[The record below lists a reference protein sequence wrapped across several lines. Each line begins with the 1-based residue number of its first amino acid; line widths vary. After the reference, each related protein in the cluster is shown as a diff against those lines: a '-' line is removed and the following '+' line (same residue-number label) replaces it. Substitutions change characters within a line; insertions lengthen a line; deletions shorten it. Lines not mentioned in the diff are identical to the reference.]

1 MTDPD
6 LDAIQ
11 ENISPTERQIVID
24 LTGGDTTNGDNVH
37 EQTYPI
43 VKEEP
48 AQGHL
53 QEKENLEKEE
63 APQLRPK
70 RIKAPRQLFDPTVVG
85 QYYNTGSE
93 VFWDASAT
101 QEQIEAYE
109 AVHGSP
115 LDQEEEKA
123 NTGIQRDLQNLEFL
137 ESKTKTTD
145 DKHCDNPASLTEAL
159 KLPDAQQWYEAAKTE
174 KEALD
179 EFGTWELI
187 KPPPNAKV
195 LPGKWVLVKKLNP
208 DGTVDRYK
216 GRYVICGNRQ
226 DESTFNPYDI
236 SSPVASYTTFRTA
249 LAIGAYYNMNFLQ
262 FDVSN
267 AYLNA
272 DVEDEEILV
281 RQPAYFEVRGKED
294 YVLKLKKYLYGG
306 KQSGKKWADTF
317 ATFMETKGFR

>member
-1 MTDPD
+1 MNQPDSHRILEDNSTDGSHDRQATVPESRDTTESGGQRPMTDPD

-145 DKHCDNPASLTEAL
+145 DKHCET
-159 KLPDAQQWYEAAKTE
+159 QQ
-174 KEALD
+174 
-179 EFGTWELI
+179 
-187 KPPPNAKV
+187 V
-195 LPGKWVLVKKLNP
+195 LPKHSNYLTP
-208 DGTVDRYK
+208 SSGTK
-216 GRYVICGNRQ
+216 
-226 DESTFNPYDI
+226 
-236 SSPVASYTTFRTA
+236 
-249 LAIGAYYNMNFLQ
+249 
-262 FDVSN
+262 
-267 AYLNA
+267 
-272 DVEDEEILV
+272 
-281 RQPAYFEVRGKED
+281 QP
-294 YVLKLKKYLYGG
+294 KLK
-306 KQSGKKWADTF
+306 
-317 ATFMETKGFR
+317 RRH